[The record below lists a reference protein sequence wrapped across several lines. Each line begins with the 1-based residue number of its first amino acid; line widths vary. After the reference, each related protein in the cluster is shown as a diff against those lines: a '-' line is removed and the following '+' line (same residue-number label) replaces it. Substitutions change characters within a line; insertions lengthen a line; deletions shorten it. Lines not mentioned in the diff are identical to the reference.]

1 MMLVDLPFH
10 PHQYQCSRCVNIG
23 KVCKLNFEEMKPV
36 YTYAGV
42 ATIVKCTEYKRRE
55 IRG

>member
-1 MMLVDLPFH
+1 MKH
-10 PHQYQCSRCVNIG
+10 NPHQYQCSRCVMLG
-23 KVCKLNFEEMKPV
+23 KDCSKLNFEEMKPV

-42 ATIVKCTEYKRRE
+42 AIIVKCSEYKRRE